1 MLLRPST
8 LRKLA
13 SLALVTFS
21 LHAKADEDIAAINNP
36 CAEIRYLDEVA
47 AIYEGQMQTLLT
59 KVTVLGNELKQL
71 TLAAA
76 KYAGTPKHDLHL
88 LLMVL
93 VKRRK
98 QEADNKISENT
109 PKLTTLVK
117 EINRRRGA
125 LENRLGANGKQTTHY
140 TKAASDGSTTELASS
155 FSKKWKI
162 TASLTTTA
170 VEPCEIQAEAAT
182 KIANAARKVRSTG
195 QLQLA
200 TEAQLKQ
207 TILEV
212 YVQIK
217 GNGVANQ
224 AAVSNQACGDRSCK
238 PATPDDHKQHLETK
252 PLIYSVCDI
261 QDSDLTSPSTLSETT
276 VDQVAAGT
284 DVQDTAMQITG
295 EIPTKSGQKKAD
307 RYSQTIDRCKRRNRR
322 RKNF

>member
-1 MLLRPST
+1 
-8 LRKLA
+8 
-13 SLALVTFS
+13 
-21 LHAKADEDIAAINNP
+21 
-36 CAEIRYLDEVA
+36 
-47 AIYEGQMQTLLT
+47 MQTLLT
-59 KVTVLGNELKQL
+59 KATALGNELKQL

-76 KYAGTPKHDLHL
+76 KYAGTPKHDLYL

-93 VKRRK
+93 AKRRK

-109 PKLTTLVK
+109 PKLTKLVK

-212 YVQIK
+212 YVQVK
-217 GNGVANQ
+217 GNGGANQ
-224 AAVSNQACGDRSCK
+224 AAVSNQACGDNGTPTNGQGITIPTLTTPSYAKQAIDLKHQGSCK

-261 QDSDLTSPSTLSETT
+261 QDSDLTSTSTLSETT

-295 EIPTKSGQKKAD
+295 EIPTKSGQKKRTD
-307 RYSQTIDRCKRRNRR
+307 IVKRLIGVSDGTVGE
-322 RKNF
+322 KNFKN